1 MKKEAVKRL
10 QLVLGIVFLLITIA
24 GIYLTLEYFSDRG
37 VFSTFNRANIDP
49 FLEERM
55 SVTNTTN
62 ERDIVFAKQDMA
74 LVMNGYIAMQLLF
87 CILLVLETILL
98 LYSVNLLIKGIS

>member
-1 MKKEAVKRL
+1 M
-10 QLVLGIVFLLITIA
+10 QLVLGIIFLLFSLI
-24 GIYLTLEYFSDRG
+24 GIYFTLEYFYDRG
-37 VFSTFNRANIDP
+37 ILSTFNRANIDP

-55 SVTNTTN
+55 GVTNTTN

-74 LVMNGYIAMQLLF
+74 LVMNGYFTMQLLF
-87 CILLVLETILL
+87 CILLLLEIILL